1 MARRK
6 NKARAGGKPSK
17 WIIAGL
23 CLLGLVIGAVVG
35 FYVHYYV
42 LNPAPRKKS
51 VQEGSATT
59 KTTNPVNTANTVSK
73 NKYNKPGSAEPAR
86 VQQTM
91 SYLSQQVGA
100 RVEGSQ
106 AEHTAAYYLKGELEK
121 LGYSVGV
128 QEFTLPNG
136 QVSQDLVTADPGTS
150 DKYSFLIG
158 AHVDSRSGSPGA
170 NENASGCAALLELAR
185 TIKGTKHV
193 PEIRFVVFGAEE
205 DYGSNRTL
213 HRIGSTNYLNS
224 QSAPERAKIIGM
236 LSEDTIS
243 VGPEVHVRDWG
254 ANSPGLARSIVS
266 VAQAKGVN
274 AVEDP
279 SENSDHEPF
288 GAAGI
293 PAVWLERM
301 LPQSKPDPAL
311 HSSSDSMA
319 HVSTNLVTELV
330 DLTRG
335 YLLGLDEAYCRA
347 AVAR

>member
-6 NKARAGGKPSK
+6 DKARAGGKPSK

-23 CLLGLVIGAVVG
+23 CLLGLVIGAAAG
-35 FYVHYYV
+35 FYLHYYV
-42 LNPAPRKKS
+42 LKPANKKKS
-51 VQEGSATT
+51 VQEGSAIV
-59 KTTNPVNTANTVSK
+59 KTTSSANTASK
-73 NKYNKPGSAEPAR
+73 KKYNKPGTAEPAR

-106 AEHTAAYYLKGELEK
+106 AERTAANYLKGELEK

-136 QVSQDLVTADPGTS
+136 EVSRNLVTADPGTS
-150 DKYSFLIG
+150 DKYSFLVG
-158 AHVDSRSGSPGA
+158 AHVDSRSGSLGA
-170 NENASGCAALLELAR
+170 NDNASGCAALLELAR

-205 DYGSNRTL
+205 DYGLNGTL
-213 HRIGSTNYLNS
+213 HRIGSTNYLNT
-224 QSAPERAKIIGM
+224 QSATERAKIVGM
-236 LSEDTIS
+236 LSADTIS

-254 ANSPGLARSIVS
+254 ADSPGLAKSIVS
-266 VAQAKGVN
+266 AAQAKGIN
-274 AVEDP
+274 AVQDP
-279 SENSDHEPF
+279 SENSDHAPF

-293 PAVWLERM
+293 PAVWLDRM
-301 LPQSKPDPAL
+301 LPQSQPDPAL
-311 HSSSDSMA
+311 NSSSDTMA